1 MHLQN
6 ELIFQRRCE
15 DDEMDA
21 ELVQAQNDYHAD
33 VKMFRQ
39 ILWEASETIDSALKK
54 VRAADEDTGTRMI
67 MRCADLQEMAESK
80 GIRLNSNLVQEK
92 EIPRLAGMRVSSTN
106 VPRVAIP
113 RLARA
118 PTGPTSGT
126 PTLTKRK
133 RTPRRSKF
141 DIPLDQYKP
150 LHPYATPDSTVCGS
164 PHVTPAPEPA
174 GQVVQ
179 QSVETPVAT
188 SAPTP
193 APPQKKHQ
201 PESDGVLEARRK
213 LVAQR
218 EEREAR
224 QQAAQQARDIA
235 AGMRHLEKKS
245 EMTPAELEKL
255 GWTPLTNEE
264 LQTLGLPPRPVKES

>member
-1 MHLQN
+1 M
-6 ELIFQRRCE
+6 FQRRC
-15 DDEMDA
+15 DDEEVDSQL
-21 ELVQAQNDYHAD
+21 EQAQLDSNRDRTT
-33 VKMFRQ
+33 FRQ
-39 ILWEASETIDSALKK
+39 VMWEASEAID
-54 VRAADEDTGTRMI
+54 AAIRRVKATDENCGSRMI
-67 MRCADLQEMAESK
+67 MRCADLHELAESK
-80 GIRLNSNLVQEK
+80 GIRLNSNPVQEK
-92 EIPRLAGMRVSSTN
+92 EIPRLAGMCVSSTN

-113 RLARA
+113 RLAPA

-201 PESDGVLEARRK
+201 PESDGVLEARHK

-255 GWTPLTNEE
+255 GWAPLTNEE
-264 LQTLGLPPRPVKES
+264 LQRLGLPPRPVKES